1 MLCFWC
7 LKSFLSSFSVERLF
21 TTDGTMFNHWQNRLA
36 NDFAIVETSPEFLCI
51 RTLFRLMAYI
61 SSSCIREEGS
71 PNSQNNFNNYQGRLF
86 CSHVKW
92 IDDKLIELSLS
103 LIHTQKL
110 FLSHF
115 TKFISYQPFRLF
127 PTESEPKITQ
137 TLCSRHISGLI
148 KDLCTVL
155 LLITNVRALQI
166 ECSRES
172 KAHGILKINI
182 F

>member
-1 MLCFWC
+1 MFLVFKKFPIKLLCRKAIHNWWDYVQS
-7 LKSFLSSFSVERLF
+7 LTKPFSQWLC
-21 TTDGTMFNHWQNRLA
+21 N
-36 NDFAIVETSPEFLCI
+36 IVETSPEFLCI

-71 PNSQNNFNNYQGRLF
+71 PNSQNNFNNYQGQLF